1 MPDSFDVVILGGG
14 PGGYVA
20 ALRAAQLG
28 AKTAIVE
35 KDRLGGTC
43 LVRGCIPTKALLQS
57 SELYSL
63 AKSGAEFGVITGA
76 LSFDWAAAQKRKT
89 AVVDQLV
96 KGVEGL
102 LKAGGITVY
111 RGAARLGGK
120 GVVSVGGDTIQ
131 AKDIVI
137 ATGSAVARIPLKGAE
152 HTIDSDQILELKE
165 MPSRLAVIGGGVVG
179 MEFAAMFAMLGSKVT
194 VFEMLPQVL
203 PMVDADLVNVYAK
216 HLAGLGG
223 TIHTN
228 SKVAEVAK
236 LKGAL
241 QVRFSEGGE
250 GGSVDADQVLL
261 AVGRAPYTEG
271 LGAEEAGVK
280 LERGRVVVDEHL
292 RTTAPGVWAIGD
304 VIGGIMLAHVASY
317 EGVCAVENIA
327 GHTQRTPDYHAA
339 PNCIYTDP
347 EIAHVGLGEKE
358 AKEKGLDVKIGK
370 FPFAASGRALTLG
383 QSEGF
388 VKVVADS
395 SSGRILGAHIIGPR
409 ATDLIAEAT
418 LAVQNGLTMEQLD
431 LTIHAHPTL
440 PEALME
446 AALAAQGRAIHIA
459 NRRTAA
465 SAPPPAL
472 RATSPASGEDESTPS
487 PAVRATS
494 PASGEDTAAAS
505 VTPPAVRATSP
516 TSGEDESTPSPAVR
530 ATSPHSGEDNVQVVA
545 SVKPPKSPPPHIA
558 ITAKGLEL
566 TKGNRDYLL
575 GLHRQMQFIRRFEER
590 TQEQY
595 TKAKIGGYCH
605 LNIGEEATVVGGIL
619 SLKLSDYIFT
629 SYREHGH
636 AIARGI
642 DPKAVMAE
650 LFGKET
656 GTSHGRGGSMHM
668 FDADLRFMGGYGIV
682 GGHLPLAVGG
692 GFAVRYKK
700 AKDVVFCMFGDGAT
714 NIGAFHES
722 LNFAKVFKLPVVW
735 FCINNRYG
743 MGTPVEASSAVADIY
758 KKACAYDMESIQI
771 DGMNLREVLLKTSE
785 VVEKTRADSEPRFI
799 EALCYRF
806 KGHSVVDPD
815 KYRSLEDKERYR
827 KADPIVAFE
836 HELEKA
842 KLADEEYFKKV
853 RMEVDAEVQ
862 HVIRYADESPDPK
875 TEDLYRFTYAGEWED
890 RPELRGDPL

>member
-1 MPDSFDVVILGGG
+1 MADSFDVVIVGGG

-35 KDRLGGTC
+35 KDRMGGTC

-63 AKSGAEFGVITGA
+63 AKGGAEFGLVSDSIT
-76 LSFDWAAAQKRKT
+76 FDWTVAQRRKT

-102 LKAGGITVY
+102 LKAGGVTTF
-111 RGAARLGGK
+111 RGAGRLGGRGTVK
-120 GVVSVGGDTIQ
+120 VGNDVIT

-137 ATGSAVARIPLKGAE
+137 ATGSAISRIPLKGAE
-152 HTIDSDQILELKE
+152 LTIDSDQILELKDV
-165 MPSRLAVIGGGVVG
+165 PKRLAVIGGGVVG
-179 MEFAAMFAMLGSKVT
+179 MEFAAMFAALGSKVT
-194 VFEMLPQVL
+194 VLEMLPQVL
-203 PMVDADLVNVYAK
+203 PMVDADLVNLYTK
-216 HLAGLGG
+216 HLAGIGG
-223 TIHTN
+223 VIHTN
-228 SKVAEVAK
+228 SKVAEVVKAK
-236 LKGAL
+236 GGL
-241 QVRFSEGGE
+241 QVRFSDGGE
-250 GGSVDADQVLL
+250 GGEVDADRVLL
-261 AVGRAPYTEG
+261 AVGRSPYTEG

-280 LERGRVVVDEHL
+280 LERGRVVIDGQL
-292 RTTAPGVWAIGD
+292 RTTAQGVWAIGD

-317 EGVCAVENIA
+317 EGICAVENIA
-327 GHTQRTPDYHAA
+327 GDGNRTPDYHAA

-347 EIAHVGLGEKE
+347 EIAHVGVGEKE
-358 AKEKGLDVKIGK
+358 ARENGLDIKVGR

-388 VKVVADS
+388 VKVIADS
-395 SSGRILGAHIIGPR
+395 GSGKILGAHIIGPR

-418 LAVQNGLTMEQLD
+418 LAIQNELTMEQLD

-440 PEALME
+440 PESLME
-446 AALAAQGRAIHIA
+446 AALAAQGRAIHIP
-459 NRRTAA
+459 NKRTAPAPVVAAPDSA
-465 SAPPPAL
+465 SEPVGAVA
-472 RATSPASGEDESTPS
+472 ATSK
-487 PAVRATS
+487 
-494 PASGEDTAAAS
+494 AA
-505 VTPPAVRATSP
+505 P
-516 TSGEDESTPSPAVR
+516 
-530 ATSPHSGEDNVQVVA
+530 VQNREKQMVA
-545 SVKPPKSPPPHIA
+545 SVKPPTAPPHPTK
-558 ITAKGLEL
+558 ITPKMLEL
-566 TKGNRDYLL
+566 TKENRDFLL
-575 GLHRQMQFIRRFEER
+575 KLHRQMQFIRRFEER

-619 SLKLSDYIFT
+619 PLQLTDYIFT

-668 FDADLRFMGGYGIV
+668 FASDLRFMGGYGIV
-682 GGHLPLAVGG
+682 GGHLPLATGG
-692 GFAVRYKK
+692 GWAVRYKK
-700 AKDVVFCMFGDGAT
+700 EKDVVFCMFGDGAT

-722 LNFAKVFKLPVVW
+722 LNFSKVFKLPVVW
-735 FCINNRYG
+735 FCVNNRYG
-743 MGTPVEASSAVADIY
+743 MGTPVEAASAVPDIY

-771 DGMNLREVLLKTSE
+771 DGMNVREVLLKTSE
-785 VVEKTRADSEPRFI
+785 IVEKTRADSEPRFI

-815 KYRSLEDKERYR
+815 KYRSTEDKEKFR

-853 RMEVDAEVQ
+853 RMEVDAEVGDI
-862 HVIRYADESPDPK
+862 VKYADESPEPK
-875 TEDLYRFTYAGEWED
+875 VEDLYKYVYADEWEEL
-890 RPELRGDPL
+890 PELHGDPL

>member
-1 MPDSFDVVILGGG
+1 MADSSFDVVILGGG

-63 AKSGAEFGVITGA
+63 AKGGAEFGLVTDSIA
-76 LSFDWAAAQKRKT
+76 FDWSVAQKRKT

-102 LKAGGITVY
+102 LKAGGVTTF
-111 RGAARLGGK
+111 RGAARLTGK
-120 GVVSVGGDTIQ
+120 GTVTVGNDVIK

-137 ATGSAVARIPLKGAE
+137 ATGSAISRIPLKGAE
-152 HTIDSDQILELKE
+152 HTIDSDQILELKDV
-165 MPSRLAVIGGGVVG
+165 PKRLAVIGGGVVG
-179 MEFAAMFAMLGSKVT
+179 MEFAAMFAALGSKVT
-194 VFEMLPQVL
+194 VLEMLPQVL
-203 PMVDADLVNVYAK
+203 PMVDADLVNVYTK
-216 HLAGLGG
+216 HLAGIGG
-223 TIHTN
+223 AIHTN
-228 SKVAEVAK
+228 SKVAEVVKAK
-236 LKGAL
+236 GGL

-250 GGSVDADQVLL
+250 GGALDADQVLL
-261 AVGRAPYTEG
+261 AVGRSPYTEG

-280 LERGRVVVDEHL
+280 LERGRVVVDAQL
-292 RTTAPGVWAIGD
+292 RTTASGVWAIGD

-317 EGVCAVENIA
+317 EGICAVENIA
-327 GHTQRTPDYHAA
+327 GNGNRTPDYHAA

-358 AKEKGLDVKIGK
+358 ARDKGLDIKVGR

-388 VKVVADS
+388 AKVIAEAG
-395 SSGRILGAHIIGPR
+395 SGKILGAHIIGPR

-418 LAVQNGLTMEQLD
+418 LAIQNGLTMEQLD

-440 PEALME
+440 PESLME
-446 AALAAQGRAIHIA
+446 AALAAQGRAIHIP
-459 NRRTAA
+459 NKRTA
-465 SAPPPAL
+465 PA
-472 RATSPASGEDESTPS
+472 A
-487 PAVRATS
+487 
-494 PASGEDTAAAS
+494 TAAAAVS
-505 VTPPAVRATSP
+505 APEPATAVAATSKAAP
-516 TSGEDESTPSPAVR
+516 
-530 ATSPHSGEDNVQVVA
+530 VQNREKQMVA
-545 SVKPPKSPPPHIA
+545 SVKPPTSPPHPKA
-558 ITAKGLEL
+558 ITPKMLEL
-566 TKGNRDYLL
+566 TKDNRDFLL
-575 GLHRQMQFIRRFEER
+575 RLHRQMQFIRRFEER

-619 SLKLSDYIFT
+619 PLQLTDYIFT

-668 FDADLRFMGGYGIV
+668 FDSDLRFMGGYGIV
-682 GGHLPLAVGG
+682 GGHLPLATGG
-692 GFAVRYKK
+692 GWAVRYKK
-700 AKDVVFCMFGDGAT
+700 EKDVVFCMFGDGAT

-722 LNFAKVFKLPVVW
+722 LNFSKVFKLPVVW

-758 KKACAYDMESIQI
+758 KKACAYDIESIQI
-771 DGMNLREVLLKTSE
+771 DGMNVREVLLKTSE
-785 VVEKTRADSEPRFI
+785 IVEKTRADSEPRFI

-815 KYRSLEDKERYR
+815 KYRSTEDKEKWR

-853 RMEVDAEVQ
+853 RTEIDAEVQ
-862 HVIRYADESPDPK
+862 DIIKYADESPDPK
-875 TEDLYRFTYAGEWED
+875 VEDLYKYVYADEWEE
-890 RPELRGDPL
+890 RAELRGDPL

>member
-1 MPDSFDVVILGGG
+1 MDSFDVVILGGG

-28 AKTAIVE
+28 AKTAVVE

-63 AKSGAEFGVITGA
+63 AKGGAEFGLVADSIV
-76 LSFDWAAAQKRKT
+76 FDWAVAQKRKT

-102 LKAGGITVY
+102 LKAGGVTVFL
-111 RGAARLGGK
+111 GAARLGGK
-120 GVVSVGGDTIQ
+120 GTVKVGDVAIQ

-137 ATGSAVARIPLKGAE
+137 ATGSAIARIPLKGAE
-152 HTIDSDQILELKE
+152 HTIDSDQVLELKE
-165 MPSRLAVIGGGVVG
+165 VPKRLAVIGGGVVG
-179 MEFAAMFAMLGSKVT
+179 MEFAAMFAALGSTVT
-194 VFEMLPQVL
+194 VLEMLPQVL
-203 PMVDADLVNVYAK
+203 PMVDADLVSVYTK
-216 HLAGLGG
+216 HLSGIGG
-223 TIHTN
+223 AIHTN
-228 SKVAEVAK
+228 SKVAEVVKAK
-236 LKGAL
+236 GGL

-250 GGSVDADQVLL
+250 GGAVDADQVLL

-271 LGAEEAGVK
+271 LGADEAGVK
-280 LERGRVVVDEHL
+280 LERGRVVVDAQL
-292 RTTAPGVWAIGD
+292 RTTAPGVWAVGD
-304 VIGGIMLAHVASY
+304 VIGGIMLAHIASY
-317 EGVCAVENIA
+317 EGVCAVENIVGKA
-327 GHTQRTPDYHAA
+327 NRTPDYHAA

-358 AKEKGLDVKIGK
+358 AKERDLDVKIGR

-388 VKVVADS
+388 VKVIADS
-395 SSGRILGAHIIGPR
+395 VSGKLLGAHIIGPR

-418 LAVQNGLTMEQLD
+418 LAVQNGLTLEQLD

-446 AALAAQGRAIHIA
+446 AALAAQGRAIHIP
-459 NRRTAA
+459 NKR
-465 SAPPPAL
+465 SAVAPAPAPAVA
-472 RATSPASGEDESTPS
+472 ATSN
-487 PAVRATS
+487 
-494 PASGEDTAAAS
+494 AA
-505 VTPPAVRATSP
+505 P
-516 TSGEDESTPSPAVR
+516 
-530 ATSPHSGEDNVQVVA
+530 VQNRERQMVA
-545 SVKPPKSPPPHIA
+545 SVKPPKPPATPPHPTS
-558 ITAKGLEL
+558 ITPKKLEL
-566 TKGNRDYLL
+566 TKDNRDFLL
-575 GLHRQMQFIRRFEER
+575 SLHRRMQFIRRFEER

-605 LNIGEEATVVGGIL
+605 LNLGEEATVVGGIL
-619 SLKLSDYIFT
+619 PLKLTDYIFT

-650 LFGKET
+650 LFGKES

-682 GGHLPLAVGG
+682 GGHLPLAAGG
-692 GFAVRYKK
+692 GWAVRYKK
-700 AKDVVFCMFGDGAT
+700 EKDVVFCMFGDGAT

-722 LNFAKVFKLPVVW
+722 LNFSKVFKLPVVW

-785 VVEKTRADSEPRFI
+785 IVEKTRADSEPRFI

-815 KYRSLEDKERYR
+815 KYRSTEDKERWR

-853 RMEVDAEVQ
+853 RVEVDAEVQ
-862 HVIRYADESPDPK
+862 EVIRYADESPEPK
-875 TEDLYRFTYAGEWED
+875 VEDLYHYVYADEWED

>member
-1 MPDSFDVVILGGG
+1 MADSFDILILGGG

-63 AKSGAEFGVITGA
+63 AKSGAELGLLADSIG
-76 LSFDWAAAQKRKT
+76 FDWTIAQKRKT

-102 LKAGGITVY
+102 LKAGGVTVF
-111 RGAARLGGK
+111 RGAGRLTGK
-120 GVVSVGGDTIQ
+120 GNVSVGNEVIQ

-137 ATGSAVARIPLKGAE
+137 ATGSAISRIPLKGAE
-152 HTIDSDQILELKE
+152 HTIDSDQILELKDV
-165 MPSRLAVIGGGVVG
+165 PKRLAVIGGGVVG
-179 MEFAAMFAMLGSKVT
+179 MEFAAMFAALGSKVT
-194 VFEMLPQVL
+194 VLEMLPQIL
-203 PMVDADLVNVYAK
+203 PMVDADLVNVYSK
-216 HLAGLGG
+216 HLGG
-223 TIHTN
+223 IGGVIHTN
-228 SKVAEVAK
+228 SKVAEVV
-236 LKGAL
+236 KGKSGL

-250 GGSVDADQVLL
+250 GGAVDADQVLL
-261 AVGRAPYTEG
+261 AVGRSPYTEG

-280 LERGRVVVDEHL
+280 LERGRVVVDPQL
-292 RTTAPGVWAIGD
+292 RTTAQGVWAIGD
-304 VIGGIMLAHVASY
+304 VIGGIMLAHIASY
-317 EGVCAVENIA
+317 EGICAVENIA
-327 GHTQRTPDYHAA
+327 GEGNRTPDYHAA

-358 AKEKGLDVKIGK
+358 AKEKGLDIKIGK

-388 VKVVADS
+388 VKVIAE
-395 SSGRILGAHIIGPR
+395 SGSGKLLGAHIIGPR

-418 LAVQNGLTMEQLD
+418 LAIQNGLTMEQLD

-440 PEALME
+440 PESLME
-446 AALAAQGRAIHIA
+446 AALAAQGRAIHIP
-459 NRRTAA
+459 NKRAA
-465 SAPPPAL
+465 APA
-472 RATSPASGEDESTPS
+472 ATP
-487 PAVRATS
+487 
-494 PASGEDTAAAS
+494 TAAAPEP
-505 VTPPAVRATSP
+505 VTAIAATSKAAP
-516 TSGEDESTPSPAVR
+516 
-530 ATSPHSGEDNVQVVA
+530 VQNREKQMVA
-545 SVKPPKSPPPHIA
+545 SVKPPTTPPHPKA
-558 ITAKGLEL
+558 ITPKMLEL
-566 TKGNRDYLL
+566 TGENRDFLL

-605 LNIGEEATVVGGIL
+605 LNIGEEATVVGGIIP
-619 SLKLSDYIFT
+619 LKLSDYIFT

-682 GGHLPLAVGG
+682 GGHLPLAAGG
-692 GFAVRYKK
+692 GWAVRYKK
-700 AKDVVFCMFGDGAT
+700 EKDVVFCMFGDGAT

-722 LNFAKVFKLPVVW
+722 LNFAKVFKLPIVW

-743 MGTPVEASSAVADIY
+743 MGTPVEAASAVADIY

-771 DGMNLREVLLKTSE
+771 DGMNVREVLLKTSE
-785 VVEKTRADSEPRFI
+785 IVEKTRADSEPRFI
-799 EALCYRF
+799 EAMCYRF

-815 KYRSLEDKERYR
+815 KYRSTEDKEKWR
-827 KADPIVAFE
+827 KSDPIVAFE

-862 HVIRYADESPDPK
+862 EIVRYADESPDPRP
-875 TEDLYRFTYAGEWED
+875 EDLYKYVYAGEWED

>member
-1 MPDSFDVVILGGG
+1 MVAASFDVVILGGG

-57 SELYSL
+57 SELYSQ
-63 AKSGAEFGVITGA
+63 AKGGAVFGVIA
-76 LSFDWAAAQKRKT
+76 DKVAFDWAAAQKRKT

-102 LKAGGITVY
+102 LKAGGVTVF
-111 RGAARLGGK
+111 RGAARLA
-120 GVVSVGGDTIQ
+120 GDGAVEVAADRIT

-137 ATGSAVARIPLKGAE
+137 ATGSGIARIPLKGAE

-165 MPSRLAVIGGGVVG
+165 VPARLAIIGGGVVG
-179 MEFAAMFAMLGSKVT
+179 MEFAAMFAALGSKVT
-194 VFEMLPQVL
+194 VLEMLPQVL
-203 PMVDADLVNVYAK
+203 PMVDTDLVNVYTK

-223 TIHTN
+223 AVHTN

-236 LKGAL
+236 LKGSL

-250 GGSVDADQVLL
+250 GGAVDADQVLL

-280 LERGRVVVDEHL
+280 LERGRVVVDAQLH
-292 RTTAPGVWAIGD
+292 TSAAGVWAIGD

-327 GHTQRTPDYHAA
+327 GHSKRTPDYHAA

-347 EIAHVGLGEKE
+347 EIAHVGIGEKE
-358 AKEKGLDVKIGK
+358 AKDGGMDVKVGR
-370 FPFAASGRALTLG
+370 FPFAAAGRALTLG

-388 VKVVADS
+388 VKVIADAR
-395 SSGRILGAHIIGPR
+395 SGRLLGAHIIGPR

-418 LAVQNGLTMEQLD
+418 LAVQNGLTLEQID

-459 NRRTAA
+459 NRRTA
-465 SAPPPAL
+465 
-472 RATSPASGEDESTPS
+472 
-487 PAVRATS
+487 V
-494 PASGEDTAAAS
+494 AAA
-505 VTPPAVRATSP
+505 VPAETSAAQNR
-516 TSGEDESTPSPAVR
+516 DEQIVAPVKSP
-530 ATSPHSGEDNVQVVA
+530 
-545 SVKPPKSPPPHIA
+545 VKTPPKSPPPPTA
-558 ITAKGLEL
+558 ITSKALEL
-566 TKGNRDYLL
+566 RKENRDYLL
-575 GLHRQMQFIRRFEER
+575 KLHRLMQLIRRFEER

-605 LNIGEEATVVGGIL
+605 LNIGEEATVVGSIL
-619 SLKLSDYIFT
+619 PLKLTDYIFT

-636 AIARGI
+636 AIARGV

-682 GGHLPLAVGG
+682 GGHLPLATGG
-692 GFAVRYKK
+692 GWAVKYNKK
-700 AKDVVFCMFGDGAT
+700 KDVVMCLFGDGAT

-722 LNFAKVFKLPVVW
+722 LNFSKVFHLPVVW
-735 FCINNRYG
+735 LCVNNRYG
-743 MGTPVEASSAVADIY
+743 MGTPVEAASAVKDIY

-771 DGMNLREVLLKTSE
+771 DGMNLREVMLRTSE
-785 VVEKTRADSEPRFI
+785 IVEKTRADSEPRFI

-815 KYRSLEDKERYR
+815 KYRSAEDKEKFR
-827 KADPIVAFE
+827 KSDPIVAFE
-836 HELEKA
+836 HELETGG
-842 KLADEEYFKKV
+842 LATEEYFKTV
-853 RMEVDAEVQ
+853 RQEVDAEVQ
-862 HVIRYADESPDPK
+862 DIIKFADDSPDPDPV
-875 TEDLYRFTYAGEWED
+875 DLYNYVYAGEWEN